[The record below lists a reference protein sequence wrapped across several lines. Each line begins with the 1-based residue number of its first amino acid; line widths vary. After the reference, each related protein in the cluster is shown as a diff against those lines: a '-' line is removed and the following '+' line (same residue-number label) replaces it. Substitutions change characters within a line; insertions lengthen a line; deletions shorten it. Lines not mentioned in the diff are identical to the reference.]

1 VSHRQPHAPKLNLRG
16 LPNSGAPALQ
26 LPTNAQRTRRDD
38 EQPQRDADSMAAIV
52 ARRSGARSGLADA
65 AGPQCAEASV
75 FDHPAA

>member
-38 EQPQRDADSMAAIV
+38 EQPQRAAVWPTPRAPSAPKRVSSIIRQPSRCRS
-52 ARRSGARSGLADA
+52 ARW
-65 AGPQCAEASV
+65 
-75 FDHPAA
+75 DH